1 MLLEV
6 ENLYAGYGKIEA
18 LHGISFHVNK
28 GEIVTLIGANGAGK
42 STTLKA
48 VMRLTPPE
56 SPTVISGDIRFNGE
70 SILKTEPH
78 HVVARLKMDL
88 VPEGRHIF
96 GNLTVSENLKLAT
109 WTRKDNNIQKDVD
122 KVFELFPRLKERMH
136 QRSDT
141 LSGGEQQMLAVG
153 RALMTNC
160 SVLLLDEPSMG
171 LSPLLM
177 YDMFRTLKQLNS
189 DGLTVVVVEQNAR
202 LALQVADRGYV
213 LDTGGIVAEGTA
225 AELADTPEIKAAG
238 NLQGLKVRVMQNTV
252 ALETWKAM
260 GTNAVPMSFAE
271 VFTALETGALD
282 GQENPLIHM
291 YANKMYEVQ
300 KYITL
305 TNHVYT
311 PCALAVSSKFWKTLK
326 AEDQEALRKAALEAM
341 KFHRKNMTAAD
352 IDVVVK
358 LKEHG
363 MSVEPLS
370 PAELDK
376 IRELVKPV
384 VAKFTPMVGEEFVK
398 EFYAEIEKARQGA
411 TRPGAGE

>member
-1 MLLEV
+1 
-6 ENLYAGYGKIEA
+6 
-18 LHGISFHVNK
+18 
-28 GEIVTLIGANGAGK
+28 
-42 STTLKA
+42 
-48 VMRLTPPE
+48 MRLTPPE

-213 LDTGGIVAEGTA
+213 LDTGAIVAEGTA
-225 AELADTPEIKAAG
+225 AQLADTPEIKAAY
-238 NLQGLKVRVMQNTV
+238 L
-252 ALETWKAM
+252 
-260 GTNAVPMSFAE
+260 
-271 VFTALETGALD
+271 GA
-282 GQENPLIHM
+282 
-291 YANKMYEVQ
+291 
-300 KYITL
+300 
-305 TNHVYT
+305 
-311 PCALAVSSKFWKTLK
+311 
-326 AEDQEALRKAALEAM
+326 
-341 KFHRKNMTAAD
+341 
-352 IDVVVK
+352 
-358 LKEHG
+358 
-363 MSVEPLS
+363 
-370 PAELDK
+370 
-376 IRELVKPV
+376 
-384 VAKFTPMVGEEFVK
+384 
-398 EFYAEIEKARQGA
+398 
-411 TRPGAGE
+411 